1 MNGIVVLVLVLVLAT
16 AFGLWHRRVD
26 GRIRDTA
33 ASGPV
38 PVADDDPE
46 VEMDAADGELL
57 DARELG
63 VPLGAAATL
72 VQFSTAFCQPCRATR
87 RILDEVSSM
96 VEGVVHVEIDAEAHL
111 ELVRRLDIRRTPT
124 VLILDREGIIR
135 KRASGLPRKADVI
148 AAVGSVTVPANPS
161 Q

>member
-1 MNGIVVLVLVLVLAT
+1 MNGIVVLFVVLVLAT
-16 AFGLWHRRVD
+16 AFGLWRRRVD

-46 VEMDAADGELL
+46 VEMDAADIDAADGELL
-57 DARELG
+57 DAGEL
-63 VPLGAAATL
+63 
-72 VQFSTAFCQPCRATR
+72 
-87 RILDEVSSM
+87 
-96 VEGVVHVEIDAEAHL
+96 DAEAHL

-124 VLILDREGIIR
+124 VLILDPEGIVR

-148 AAVGSVTVPANPS
+148 AAVGSVTGPANPS